1 MKRMV
6 NLLLLVVLVLFA
18 LVHPAAAQNPV
29 ARAILFYSPS
39 CPHCHKVMTEDLP
52 LLIEEYNSHVELTYL
67 PTDTPLQPE
76 ELPPLIGLLGDQLQ
90 LIYINTGTPIGSEF
104 YFAAVDH
111 FNIPENR
118 LGVPALIVG
127 ETVLVGSSEIP
138 DQFPGIVEHGLAQ
151 DGIDWPEI
159 PGLEEALARMIPAP
173 TDEPT
178 PEDTPRST
186 EETATGDPS
195 ETVPVPSASPPA
207 PLATS
212 TFDFNQLKPTVIDK
226 IKNDLAGNII
236 SITVLIGLIFTVVI
250 IGRKIFQQPADHSL
264 RKVHSAIPL
273 LAVLGIIV
281 AGYLAYVET
290 TGAEAVCGPVGDCNT
305 VQQSKYAMLF
315 GVIPVAALG
324 FFGYIAI
331 LAAWLFTQPEDGLLS
346 DLATMA
352 IFGMTTFGTLFSTY
366 LTFLEPFVIGAS
378 CAWCLTSAV
387 IITVQMWLATDPAMA
402 ALARLQERQGK

>member
-1 MKRMV
+1 MKRI
-6 NLLLLVVLVLFA
+6 LSSFPLVILVLFV
-18 LVHPAAAQNPV
+18 LVPLASAQNPV
-29 ARAILFYSPS
+29 VRAILFFSLS

-52 LLIEEYNSHVELTYL
+52 FLIDEYDSQIELTYL
-67 PTDTPLQPE
+67 PTDTTLQPE
-76 ELPPLIGLLGDQLQ
+76 EFPPLTGILGDKLQ

-104 YFAAVDH
+104 YSAAVDH
-111 FNIPENR
+111 FNIPEDR

-127 ETVLVGSSEIP
+127 ETVLVGSVEIP
-138 DQFPGIVEHGLAQ
+138 DQFPTIIEHGLAQ

-159 PGLEEALARMIPAP
+159 PGLEEALARMIPVP

-178 PEDTPRST
+178 PEDTPRSA
-186 EETATGDPS
+186 EETATIDS
-195 ETVPVPSASPPA
+195 LETV
-207 PLATS
+207 L
-212 TFDFNQLKPTVIDK
+212 DK
-226 IKNDLAGNII
+226 IKNDLAGNLI
-236 SITVLIGLIFTVVI
+236 SIAVLIGLIFFVVI
-250 IGRKIFQQPADHSL
+250 VGRKIFQQPANHSL

-290 TGAEAVCGPVGDCNT
+290 TGTEAVCGPVGDCNT

-352 IFGMTTFGTLFSTY
+352 IFGMTTFGVLFSIY

-387 IITVQMWLATDPAMA
+387 IITIQMWLATDPAMA
-402 ALARLQERQGK
+402 ALARLQDRQGK

>member
-1 MKRMV
+1 MKRIV
-6 NLLLLVVLVLFA
+6 NLFPLVVLALFA
-18 LVHPAAAQNPV
+18 LVQPAAAQNPV

-39 CPHCHKVMTEDLP
+39 CPHCHIVMTEDLP
-52 LLIEEYNSHVELTYL
+52 LLIDEYNSQVELTYL
-67 PTDTPLQPE
+67 PTDTPLQRD
-76 ELPPLIGLLGDQLQ
+76 ELPPLIGILGDKLQ

-111 FNIPENR
+111 FNIPEER

-127 ETVLVGSSEIP
+127 ETVLVGSIEIP
-138 DQFPGIVEHGLAQ
+138 DQFPGIIEHGLAQ

-159 PGLEEALARMIPAP
+159 PGLEEALARMIPVP

-178 PEDTPRST
+178 PEDTPHST
-186 EETATGDPS
+186 EETATGSPL
-195 ETVPVPSASPPA
+195 ETVP
-207 PLATS
+207 ATS
-212 TFDFNQLKPTVIDK
+212 VTQAPIATTTFDFDQLRPTVIDR
-226 IKNDLAGNII
+226 IKNDPMGNII
-236 SITVLIGLIFTVVI
+236 SIAVLIGLIFAVVTV
-250 IGRKIFQQPADHSL
+250 GRRILQQPANLSL
-264 RKVHSAIPL
+264 RKVHWAIPL

-290 TGAEAVCGPVGDCNT
+290 TGTEAVCGPVGDCNT

-315 GVIPVAALG
+315 GVIPVGVLG

-331 LAAWLFTQPEDGLLS
+331 LAAWLFTQPENGLLS

-352 IFGMTTFGTLFSTY
+352 IFGMTTFGTIFSIY
-366 LTFLEPFVIGAS
+366 LTFLEPFVIGAT

-387 IITVQMWLATDPAMA
+387 VITVQMWLATDPAMA

>member
-1 MKRMV
+1 MKRI
-6 NLLLLVVLVLFA
+6 LRSFPLVILVLFV
-18 LVHPAAAQNPV
+18 LVPLATAQNPV
-29 ARAILFYSPS
+29 VRAILFYSPS

-52 LLIEEYNSHVELTYL
+52 FLIDKYNSQLELTFL
-67 PTDTPLQPE
+67 PTDTTLQSE
-76 ELPPLIGLLGDQLQ
+76 ELPPLIGILGDKLQ

-111 FNIPENR
+111 LNIPEDR
-118 LGVPALIVG
+118 LGVPALIVD
-127 ETVLVGSSEIP
+127 ETLLVGSAEIP
-138 DQFPGIVEHGLAQ
+138 DQFPTIIDHGLAQ

-159 PGLEEALARMIPAP
+159 PGLDEARARMIPVP

-186 EETATGDPS
+186 EETASVDPL
-195 ETVPVPSASPPA
+195 ETVPAPSTPQEPI
-207 PLATS
+207 ATS
-212 TFDFNQLKPTVIDK
+212 TFDFDQLKPTVLDK

-236 SITVLIGLIFTVVI
+236 SIAVLIGLIFSVAIV
-250 IGRKIFQQPADHSL
+250 GRKIFQQPANHSL

-290 TGAEAVCGPVGDCNT
+290 TGTEAVCGPVGDCNT

-352 IFGMTTFGTLFSTY
+352 IFGMTTFGALFSIY

-378 CAWCLTSAV
+378 CAWCLTSAI
-387 IITVQMWLATDPAMA
+387 IITIQMWLATDPAMA
-402 ALARLQERQGK
+402 ALARLQDRQGK

>member
-1 MKRMV
+1 MKHIV
-6 NLLLLVVLVLFA
+6 NLFLLVVLALFA
-18 LVHPAAAQNPV
+18 LVQPAAAQNPV
-29 ARAILFYSPS
+29 ARAILFYSQS

-52 LLIEEYNSHVELTYL
+52 LLMEEYNSQVELTYL
-67 PTDTPLQPE
+67 PTDTPLQPD
-76 ELPPLIGLLGDQLQ
+76 ELPPLIGLIGDKLQ
-90 LIYINTGTPIGSEF
+90 VIYINTGTPIGSDF

-111 FNIPENR
+111 FNIPEER
-118 LGVPALIVG
+118 LGVPALIAG
-127 ETVLVGSSEIP
+127 ETVLVGSVEIP
-138 DQFPGIVEHGLAQ
+138 GQFPGIIEHGLTQ

-159 PGLEEALARMIPAP
+159 PGLEDALARMIPVP

-178 PEDTPRST
+178 PEATPHST
-186 EETATGDPS
+186 EETATVDPL
-195 ETVPVPSASPPA
+195 ETMPA
-207 PLATS
+207 PSTPQASIPTP
-212 TFDFNQLKPTVIDK
+212 TFDFDQLKPTVIDK
-226 IKNDLAGNII
+226 IMNDLAGNIL
-236 SITVLIGLIFTVVI
+236 SIVVLIGLISSVVI
-250 IGRKIFQQPADHSL
+250 VGRKILQRPANRSL
-264 RKVHSAIPL
+264 RKVHSAIPV

-290 TGAEAVCGPVGDCNT
+290 TGTEAVCGPVGDCNT

-315 GVIPVAALG
+315 GVIPVGALG

-352 IFGMTTFGTLFSTY
+352 IFGMTTFGTLFSIY

-402 ALARLQERQGK
+402 ALARLQER

>member
-1 MKRMV
+1 MKRIE
-6 NLLLLVVLVLFA
+6 NFFLLVVLALFA
-18 LVHPAAAQNPV
+18 LVQPAAAQNPV

-39 CPHCHKVMTEDLP
+39 CPHCHVVMTEGLP
-52 LLIEEYNSHVELTYL
+52 PLIDEYNSQVELTYL
-67 PTDTPLQPE
+67 PTDTPLQRD
-76 ELPPLIGLLGDQLQ
+76 ELPPLIGILGNKLQ

-111 FNIPENR
+111 FSIPEER

-127 ETVLVGSSEIP
+127 ETVLVGSIEIP
-138 DQFPGIVEHGLAQ
+138 DQFPSIIEHGLAQ

-159 PGLEEALARMIPAP
+159 PGLEEALARMIPVP
-173 TDEPT
+173 TDEST
-178 PEDTPRST
+178 PEGTPHST
-186 EETATGDPS
+186 EETATGDPL
-195 ETVPVPSASPPA
+195 ETLPAPSTPPA
-207 PLATS
+207 PVATS
-212 TFDFNQLKPTVIDK
+212 TFDFDQLKPTVIDK

-236 SITVLIGLIFTVVI
+236 SIAVLIGLIITVVI
-250 IGRKIFQQPADHSL
+250 VGRKIFQQPANHSL
-264 RKVHSAIPL
+264 RKVHLAIPL

-290 TGAEAVCGPVGDCNT
+290 TGTEAVCGPVGDCNT

-324 FFGYIAI
+324 VFGYIAI

-352 IFGMTTFGTLFSTY
+352 IFGMTTFGALFSIY

-402 ALARLQERQGK
+402 ALARLQERQGR

>member
-1 MKRMV
+1 MKRIV
-6 NLLLLVVLVLFA
+6 NLFPLVVLALFA
-18 LVHPAAAQNPV
+18 LVQPAAAQNPV

-39 CPHCHKVMTEDLP
+39 CPHCHTVMTEGLP
-52 LLIEEYNSHVELTYL
+52 PLIDEYNSQVELTYL
-67 PTDTPLQPE
+67 PTDTPLQRD
-76 ELPPLIGLLGDQLQ
+76 ELPPLIGLLGDKLQ

-111 FNIPENR
+111 FNIPEER

-127 ETVLVGSSEIP
+127 ETVLVGSIEIP
-138 DQFPGIVEHGLAQ
+138 DQFPGIIEHGLAQ

-173 TDEPT
+173 TEEPT
-178 PEDTPRST
+178 PEDTPHST
-186 EETATGDPS
+186 EETATVDPL
-195 ETVPVPSASPPA
+195 ETVPATNIPPA
-207 PLATS
+207 PIATT
-212 TFDFNQLKPTVIDK
+212 TFDFDQLKPSVIDN
-226 IKNDLAGNII
+226 IKNDLMGNII
-236 SITVLIGLIFTVVI
+236 SIAVLIGLIFAVVTVGI
-250 IGRKIFQQPADHSL
+250 RILQQPANLSL
-264 RKVHSAIPL
+264 RKVHWAIPL

-290 TGAEAVCGPVGDCNT
+290 TGTEAVCGPVGDCNT

-315 GVIPVAALG
+315 GVIPVGVLG

-331 LAAWLFTQPEDGLLS
+331 LTAWLFTQPENGLLS
-346 DLATMA
+346 DVATMA
-352 IFGMTTFGTLFSTY
+352 IFGMTTFGTIFSTY
-366 LTFLEPFVIGAS
+366 LTFLEPFVIGAT

>member
-1 MKRMV
+1 MKRIVKLFLMIV
-6 NLLLLVVLVLFA
+6 FVLFT
-18 LVHPAAAQNPV
+18 LIQPAAAQNMV

-52 LLIEEYNSHVELTYL
+52 LLIDEYNSQVEVTYL
-67 PTDTPLQPE
+67 PTDTPLQPN
-76 ELPPLIGLLGDQLQ
+76 ELPPLIGILGDRLQ

-111 FNIPENR
+111 FNIPEER

-127 ETVLVGSSEIP
+127 DTVLVGSVEIP
-138 DQFPGIVEHGLAQ
+138 SQFPDIIEHGLAQ

-159 PGLEEALARMIPAP
+159 PGLEEALARMIPVP
-173 TDEPT
+173 TEEPT
-178 PEDTPRST
+178 PEETPRST
-186 EETATGDPS
+186 EETATEDPE
-195 ETVPVPSASPPA
+195 ETVPASNTPPA
-207 PLATS
+207 SVATP
-212 TFDFNQLKPTVIDK
+212 TFDFDQLKPTVIDN
-226 IKNDLAGNII
+226 IMNDLAGNII
-236 SITVLIGLIFTVVI
+236 SIAVLIGMIFIVAIV
-250 IGRKIFQQPADHSL
+250 GRKIFQQPIKRSL
-264 RKVHSAIPL
+264 DRVHWAIPL

-290 TGAEAVCGPVGDCNT
+290 TGTEAVCGPVGDCNT
-305 VQQSKYAMLF
+305 VQQSKYAILF
-315 GVIPVAALG
+315 GVIPVGALG

-352 IFGMTTFGTLFSTY
+352 IFGMTTFGTLFSIY
-366 LTFLEPFVIGAS
+366 LTFLEPFVIGAT

-387 IITVQMWLATDPAMA
+387 IITVQMWFATDPAMA
-402 ALARLQERQGK
+402 ALTRLQKGQGK

>member
-1 MKRMV
+1 MKRIV
-6 NLLLLVVLVLFA
+6 NHFPLVVLALFA
-18 LVHPAAAQNPV
+18 LVQPAAAQNPV

-39 CPHCHKVMTEDLP
+39 CPHCHIVMTESLP
-52 LLIEEYNSHVELTYL
+52 LLIDGYNSQVELTYL

-76 ELPPLIGLLGDQLQ
+76 DLPPLIGILGDKLQ

-111 FNIPENR
+111 FNIPEER

-127 ETVLVGSSEIP
+127 ETVLVGSIEIP
-138 DQFPGIVEHGLAQ
+138 DQFPGIIEHGLAQ

-159 PGLEEALARMIPAP
+159 PGLEEALARMIPVP
-173 TDEPT
+173 TDGPT

-186 EETATGDPS
+186 EETATGGPLETPAPS
-195 ETVPVPSASPPA
+195 TPPA
-207 PLATS
+207 PVATS
-212 TFDFNQLKPTVIDK
+212 TFDFDQLKPTVIDN

-236 SITVLIGLIFTVVI
+236 SIAVLIGLIFAVVTV
-250 IGRKIFQQPADHSL
+250 GRRILQQPANHSL
-264 RKVHSAIPL
+264 RKVHSVIPL

-290 TGAEAVCGPVGDCNT
+290 TGTEAVCGPVGDCNT

-331 LAAWLFTQPEDGLLS
+331 LAAWLFTQPENGLLS

-352 IFGMTTFGTLFSTY
+352 ILGMTTFGTIFSIY
-366 LTFLEPFVIGAS
+366 LTFLEPFVIGAT

-387 IITVQMWLATDPAMA
+387 IIAVQMWLATDPAMA
-402 ALARLQERQGK
+402 ALARLQDRQGK